1 MSNDKQTAV
10 EALAEAWASID
21 GKDGYFQSGK
31 NGGAGV
37 FLYEGY
43 IADSEELILRLAKRG
58 YVLADNGEGQQS

>member
-1 MSNDKQTAV
+1 MSDNRQTAV

-21 GKDGYFQSGK
+21 GKDVYFQSGK

-58 YVLADNGEGQQS
+58 YVLAVEGQQS